1 MGCAINCKMEGK
13 NKERWMELCEQASKE
28 QDPRRLSELVRQISQ
43 ILEGKEQR
51 LKGRLRPDARAAD

>member
-1 MGCAINCKMEGK
+1 MEGK